1 MGQKYASYDASG
13 IVNGY
18 YDSIDSPLPPGVK
31 AIPITDAEWQEAIS
45 SPYQPVTVVNGVLN
59 IPSGPTLA
67 QAQSS
72 QIAAL
77 RTACANAI
85 TGGFSSSALGSLY
98 NYPSDPLSQS
108 NMNTVAGSSSGG
120 SLWCESGGVWTFKAH
135 TQAQAQAVLA
145 AFVAWLNSC
154 QSQLATL
161 TAEVN
166 AATTVSAVQAVVWVN
181 P

>member
-1 MGQKYASYDASG
+1 MQIYLNTTTGKYYQYEDDVTLDIPAGTWSTSSG
-13 IVNGY
+13 AKGTCPTTLVPYTG
-18 YDSIDSPLPPGVK
+18 PWP
-31 AIPITDAEWQEAIS
+31 IP
-45 SPYQPVTVVNGVLN
+45 
-59 IPSGPTLA
+59 PTLA
-67 QAQSS
+67 ESQSS

-108 NMNTVAGSSSGG
+108 NMNTVAGSPSGG
-120 SLWCESGGVWTFKAH
+120 SLWCESGGVWAMKAH

-145 AFVAWLNSC
+145 SFVAWLNAC
-154 QSQLATL
+154 QTQLATL
-161 TAEVN
+161 TGEVN